1 MQIITA
7 QTLTNSTLTSSSVP
21 ENDTTEWTSGGSF
34 AIDDTCMVTT
44 TSNGAAV
51 ATHLIYK
58 SIHVGTNTGH
68 DPTAS
73 TGPTYWE
80 VLYSTNRWKMFNQTV
95 QQQTVLAGG
104 FNVVITPAA
113 VVSGISAVNVD
124 CESITILM
132 VDPVEGTVFNQTYSM
147 VSNSGI
153 TSWYAYFFTPITR
166 DSDLAVLG
174 LPPYANAVITVTFT
188 ATGDAKCGALVF
200 GTTQTIG
207 ISQYG
212 ASFGIQDYSTK
223 TTDASGN
230 VTIDVGSFSDIAD
243 VDVLIETGRFAEVK
257 KILTDARSVPSVW
270 IVEPNVQGLIIYG
283 YFREFNILMTNPNVS
298 LTTLSIEGLN

>member
-73 TGPTYWE
+73 TGTTYWTP
-80 VLYSTNRWKMFNQTV
+80 LNSTNRWKMFNQTV

-113 VVSGISAVNVD
+113 IVSGISAVNVD

>member
-44 TSNGAAV
+44 TANGAAV

-58 SIHVGTNTGH
+58 SIHVGTNSGH
-68 DPTAS
+68 DPTAAD
-73 TGPTYWE
+73 GPTYWQ

-95 QQQTVLAGG
+95 QQQTELAGG
-104 FNVVITPAA
+104 FNVVVTPAA
-113 VVSGISAVNVD
+113 IISGISAVNVD

-132 VDPVEGTVFNQTYSM
+132 VDPTEGTVFNQTYSM
-147 VSNSGI
+147 VSDSGI
-153 TSWYAYFFTPITR
+153 TSWYAYFFTPIER

-174 LPPYANAVITVTFT
+174 LPAYSTAVITVTFT
-188 ATGDAKCGALVF
+188 DAGTAKCGALVL
-200 GTTQTIG
+200 GVTQDIG

-223 TTDASGN
+223 STDSAGN
-230 VTIDVGSFSDIAD
+230 VSIDVGSFSDIAD
-243 VDVLIETGRFAEVK
+243 VDVLIETGRFAQIK

>member
-7 QTLTNSTLTSSSVP
+7 QEITNSTLTSSSVP
-21 ENDTTEWTSGGSF
+21 QVDTTEWTSGGSF

-44 TSNGAAV
+44 TANGAAV

-58 SIHVGTNTGH
+58 SIHIGTNTGH

-73 TGPTYWE
+73 DGTTYWTP
-80 VLYSTNRWKMFNQTV
+80 LYSTNRWKMFNTTV
-95 QQQTVLAGG
+95 QQQTELAGG
-104 FNVVITPAA
+104 FDVVITPAA
-113 VVSGISAVNVD
+113 IVSGISAVNVD

-147 VSNSGI
+147 ISDSGI
-153 TSWYAYFFTPITR
+153 TSWYAYFFTPIQR

-174 LPPYANAVITVTFT
+174 LPPYSTAVITVTFT
-188 ATGDAKCGALVF
+188 DTGTAKCGALVL
-200 GTTQTIG
+200 GVTQTIG

-212 ASFGIQDYSTK
+212 ASFGIMDYSTK
-223 TTDASGN
+223 TTDSSGN
-230 VTIDVGSFSDIAD
+230 VTIDVGSFSDTAD
-243 VDVLIETGRFAEVK
+243 VDVLIETAQFAQIK
-257 KILTDARSVPSVW
+257 KVLTAARSVPTVW

>member
-1 MQIITA
+1 MQILTA
-7 QTLTNSTLTSSSVP
+7 QDINDSTLTSSSVP

-34 AIDDTCMVTT
+34 AADATCMVTT
-44 TSNGAAV
+44 TANGAAV

-58 SIHVGTNTGH
+58 SIAGSNTGN
-68 DPTAS
+68 DPTA
-73 TGPTYWE
+73 TGGATYWTA
-80 VLYSTNRWKMFNQTV
+80 LYSTNRWKMFNTTV

-113 VVSGISAVNVD
+113 IISGVSAVNVD

-132 VDPVEGTVFNQTYSM
+132 VDPVEGTVFNQSYSM
-147 VSNSGI
+147 VSDSGI

-188 ATGDAKCGALVF
+188 ATGDAKCGALVL
-200 GTTQTIG
+200 GITQNIG

-223 TTDASGN
+223 TTDAAGN
-230 VTIDVGSFSDIAD
+230 VSIDVGSFSDIAD
-243 VDVLIETGRFAEVK
+243 VDVLIETPRFAQIK

-270 IVEPNVQGLIIYG
+270 IVEPDVQGLIIYG

>member
-34 AIDDTCMVTT
+34 AINATCMVTT
-44 TSNGAAV
+44 TANGAAV

-58 SIHVGTNTGH
+58 SVAGSNSGN

-73 TGPTYWE
+73 TGLTYWTP
-80 VLYSTNRWKMFNQTV
+80 LNSTNRWKMFNQTV
-95 QQQTVLAGG
+95 QQQTVKTGG

-113 VVSGISAVNVD
+113 IVSGISVLNAD

-132 VDPVEGTVFNQTYSM
+132 VDPSEGTVFNQTFSM

-174 LPPYANAVITVTFT
+174 LPPYANAVITVTFNS
-188 ATGDAKCGALVF
+188 TGDAKCGALVF

-223 TTDASGN
+223 TTDAAGN
-230 VTIDVGSFSDIAD
+230 VTIQAGSFSDIAD
-243 VDVLIETGRFAEVK
+243 VDVLIETSQFAEIK

-270 IVEPNVQGLIIYG
+270 VVEPNVQGLIIYG